1 METHN
6 VFSNKPTNKTENPNF
21 DIIDKIAVVILLKLI
36 DGFFH
41 IYQYMWGG
49 WALVQ
54 RGLQLNYYQLNDLFL
69 KCLKARK
76 QEWRAEPYFVWF
88 FPSIVSFNRLWFWL
102 RKFV

>member
-6 VFSNKPTNKTENPNF
+6 VLSDKPTNKTENPNF

-41 IYQYMWGG
+41 IYQCMWGG

-54 RGLQLNYYQLNDLFL
+54 RGLQLNYYQLNDLF
-69 KCLKARK
+69 
-76 QEWRAEPYFVWF
+76 
-88 FPSIVSFNRLWFWL
+88 
-102 RKFV
+102 